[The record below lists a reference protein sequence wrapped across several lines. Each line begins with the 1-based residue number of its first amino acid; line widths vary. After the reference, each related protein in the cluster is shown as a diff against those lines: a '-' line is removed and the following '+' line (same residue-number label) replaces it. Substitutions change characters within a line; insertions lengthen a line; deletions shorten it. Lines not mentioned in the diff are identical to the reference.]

1 MEAASPA
8 ALLHVILR
16 CMRFKLFIGAIAF
29 GMLLLAVGGWT
40 ADAVRWIRLRPRPA
54 V

>member
-1 MEAASPA
+1 MEAASSAPS
-8 ALLHVILR
+8 LHVILR
-16 CMRFKLFIGAIAF
+16 CMTFKLFIGAIAF

-40 ADAVRWIRLRPRPA
+40 VNGVRWITLRPRPA